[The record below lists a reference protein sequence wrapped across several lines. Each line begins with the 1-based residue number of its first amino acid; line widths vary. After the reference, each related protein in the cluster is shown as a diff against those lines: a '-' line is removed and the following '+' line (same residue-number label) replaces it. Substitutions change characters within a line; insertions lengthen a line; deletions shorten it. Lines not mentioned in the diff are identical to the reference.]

1 MSWLSITLIAYFLL
15 GIAAIIDKTLL
26 SRDIKN
32 PFVYTFY
39 IASLG
44 GVIVLVLSPF
54 FLDWPGIEQFIISI
68 LAGATFIIAL
78 TFMFWGLKKEEASRL
93 TPMIGG
99 TTPIFVFL
107 LASLFLRESL
117 SPNQIYAFILIIIG
131 TFLISLDFQNYGAWT
146 WIKKKI
152 GINQKIVLPK
162 IRKALFLSLPAA
174 FFFAVSWVLTKD
186 IFNHQPFWQGFI
198 WKSIGALLM
207 AFLPMLWK
215 KNRDDLKNQKKEKHS
230 SKTAKRFLFGQA
242 CGGTGNLLMT
252 YAISIASVTLVQ
264 ALQGTQYIFVFLG
277 VLFLTFYF
285 PRILKEKVTREII
298 LQKTIAILLII
309 SGIWFILI

>member
-1 MSWLSITLIAYFLL
+1 
-15 GIAAIIDKTLL
+15 
-26 SRDIKN
+26 
-32 PFVYTFY
+32 
-39 IASLG
+39 
-44 GVIVLVLSPF
+44 
-54 FLDWPGIEQFIISI
+54 
-68 LAGATFIIAL
+68 
-78 TFMFWGLKKEEASRL
+78 
-93 TPMIGG
+93 
-99 TTPIFVFL
+99 
-107 LASLFLRESL
+107 
-117 SPNQIYAFILIIIG
+117 
-131 TFLISLDFQNYGAWT
+131 
-146 WIKKKI
+146 
-152 GINQKIVLPK
+152 
-162 IRKALFLSLPAA
+162 
-174 FFFAVSWVLTKD
+174 
-186 IFNHQPFWQGFI
+186 
-198 WKSIGALLM
+198 
-207 AFLPMLWK
+207 MLWK